1 MEVIMETE
9 MHKKMYAILCYAAS
23 EALDALESPENTGKA
38 KEILQNA
45 LWQAEE
51 LYITAEESD

>member
-1 MEVIMETE
+1 METE

-51 LYITAEESD
+51 LYTTAEESD

>member
-1 MEVIMETE
+1 MEPE
-9 MHKKMYAILCYAAS
+9 MYRKMYAILCHAAS
-23 EALDALESPENTGKA
+23 EALDELEIPKNTEKA
-38 KEILQNA
+38 KEILQKA